1 MKALG
6 FSRDGFCLF
15 EDGFLEAEEWRRVR
29 FWIGNICCRRF
40 RNMIPTKMLVYR
52 GPDGGTYT
60 DTVPNTTNATRRKK
74 STGELFHN
82 GYRVRMGHGQVHDK
96 EDQDSF
102 CFSLG
107 GCFHLISYWG
117 KSCRT
122 KKKKR
127 GISRFRLV
135 CPDWFR
141 LFVSAGAGSGSG
153 SWSFSSQCNKSWKAV
168 LRRQTAAYF
177 ILCLKKGLFTF

>member
-1 MKALG
+1 MGKGFDLSLQNALKHHKG
-6 FSRDGFCLF
+6 AKKYQLHLRIKELLLMSAGWVQIWKRLALLGTF
-15 EDGFLEAEEWRRVR
+15 FLSFWRRIFRGKTVKKSQILDLEHCSR
-29 FWIGNICCRRF
+29 SF

-52 GPDGGTYT
+52 GPDGGTHT

-74 STGELFHN
+74 STGELFQN

-117 KSCRT
+117 KTYRT
-122 KKKKR
+122 TKPR
-127 GISRFRLV
+127 GISLM
-135 CPDWFR
+135 
-141 LFVSAGAGSGSG
+141 L
-153 SWSFSSQCNKSWKAV
+153 
-168 LRRQTAAYF
+168 
-177 ILCLKKGLFTF
+177 